1 MNIRSFRPALLA
13 AIFLLIATLPG
24 VAAADDDPS
33 YGVGLARTTYLVGDT
48 VFNSPDSQDWA
59 ALSPN
64 FTLREGDHLWAGD
77 NSKMEV
83 GFAGGN
89 YAWLNYDSELDM
101 TKLES
106 TDKGYTL
113 QTGLPSGEAS
123 FMVRRPRVGVVFQ
136 VDAPNAS
143 VRAYGEARFRVS
155 VLSDGSSQV
164 GVGDGSV
171 EVESDKGITDLK
183 PGEMAEVASDGEV
196 NITSLPAQDDWDRWV
211 DSRAH
216 IYARPGRSARYL
228 PANMDSYAYE
238 FDQGGRWVDAPDYGN
253 VWVPTVA
260 LGWSPYSNGRW
271 CWVGGDYVWLPYD
284 PWYAPFHY
292 GRWTWSVSIGWFW
305 APPTTTVAYWSP
317 GYVSWVSG
325 PSYVGW
331 VPLAPGEVYYGYG
344 YYGPHSVNVYK
355 TKVVNVTN
363 VYVNSRVNNGVV
375 IVNKNNF
382 VQGNVTRVAIKNVR
396 DPKQNPFLDPRRA
409 NARLIAAPPVKE
421 IKPTRALMLPKPHV
435 RPAPKALPPARVQK
449 LVPVVTKRPVAV
461 KKDFSVFRP
470 NAAPKRLNKEALR
483 QRGPAPQ
490 AAPAKQFRGKEA
502 RPGAAPQKAPGK
514 VFKGGRPAPPEKR
527 VQPGRPAP
535 ETRQKAVPQERSRGR
550 NLEAP
555 GRARP
560 APPRGTERPAPPAR
574 ERGIAPAPRE
584 TGRPAPP
591 PKHEPKAL
599 PRGGGNKG
607 PGRARPAP
615 PIERQAP
622 PVGGRPQQRAPEVA
636 PKTRPAPPGRERSF
650 IAPSQRPAQEA
661 RPVAPPAAKKEGKAK
676 GEGKKKKEQEKK
688 DEGR

>member
-1 MNIRSFRPALLA
+1 MNIRSFRPLIMA
-13 AIFLLIATLPG
+13 AIFVLTAALPG
-24 VAAADDDPS
+24 IAAADDDPS

-101 TKLES
+101 TRLES
-106 TDKGYTL
+106 TDKGNTL
-113 QTGLPSGEAS
+113 QVGLPSGEAT
-123 FMVRRPRVGVVFQ
+123 FMVARPRIGVVFQ

-143 VRAYGEARFRVS
+143 VRAYGKARFRVS

-228 PANMDSYAYE
+228 PANMESYSYE
-238 FDQGGRWVDAPDYGN
+238 FDQGGRWMDAPDYGN

-260 LGWSPYSNGRW
+260 PGWSPYSNGRW

-305 APPTTTVAYWSP
+305 APPLTPVAYWSP

-325 PSYVGW
+325 PNYVGW

-344 YYGPHSVNVYK
+344 YYGPYSVNIYK

-396 DPKQNPFLDPRRA
+396 DPKQNPFLNPRQA
-409 NARLIAAPPVKE
+409 NAKIIAAPPVKE

-449 LVPVVTKRPVAV
+449 LVPMVTKRPVAV

-470 NAAPKRLNKEALR
+470 NAAPKRLNKEALK

-490 AAPAKQFRGKEA
+490 PAPAKQFRGKEA
-502 RPGAAPQKAPGK
+502 RPGAAPQAAPGK
-514 VFKGGRPAPPEKR
+514 EFKGLRPAPPEKR
-527 VQPGRPAP
+527 VQSGRPAP
-535 ETRQKAVPQERSRGR
+535 ETRQKAVPKERSRGR
-550 NLEAP
+550 NFEAP

-560 APPRGTERPAPPAR
+560 APPRGTERPAPP
-574 ERGIAPAPRE
+574 
-584 TGRPAPP
+584 
-591 PKHEPKAL
+591 
-599 PRGGGNKG
+599 
-607 PGRARPAP
+607 
-615 PIERQAP
+615 IERQAP
-622 PVGGRPQQRAPEVA
+622 PAGGRPQQRAPGIA
-636 PKTRPAPPGRERSF
+636 PKTRPAPPERGRGF
-650 IAPSQRPAQEA
+650 AAPVPRPAPEA
-661 RPVAPPAAKKEGKAK
+661 RPAPPVREEAGPRVQRAAPPPAAKKEGKAK
-676 GEGKKKKEQEKK
+676 GEDKKKEQKEKK
-688 DEGR
+688 EEGR